1 MITFAGFT
9 AKMNFQ
15 PSAGLS
21 LSLSRGTYAFVGKTE
36 NKLTRKTKQKQSKKS
51 QQIKQSLTPRTTLG
65 GKEAG
70 KGRSHLEIRSQN
82 STLLND

>member
-1 MITFAGFT
+1 MITFAGFM

-36 NKLTRKTKQKQSKKS
+36 KPNKNKVKNPNKS
-51 QQIKQSLTPRTTLG
+51 NN
-65 GKEAG
+65 
-70 KGRSHLEIRSQN
+70 H
-82 STLLND
+82 